1 METCGLAA
9 ILQYVSPVSAVGDGE
24 MKLTAMMNSVT

>member
-1 METCGLAA
+1 METYNLAA

-24 MKLTAMMNSVT
+24 RKLPAMMHSVT